1 MTTAIL
7 DRGLVVDDGRLQYAW
22 FKVQAE
28 QGIRYH
34 AVALRELAAIPL
46 NLRDDPD
53 VLGKQWAAVRGLY
66 NARVNFAYAAAGI
79 FAPEHIGIV
88 QYYGATADASN
99 HSDAARDAL
108 HQVAAVEAALA
119 NYPQSR
125 LVAPTL
131 RWVEWYLNFVA
142 DHNNRFLAIL
152 GYPDPRQGRR
162 GLGRDGIQPD
172 QNDDD
177 LAAEQNELLFRG
189 LAKLREDFVF
199 QVTAERIAQE
209 RLTTALT
216 RVAEQASVAASRQR
230 GSLSVG
236 MSLGIPIMAAL
247 SQGLGGGHSAAQ
259 SQAHSQADGVSE
271 GWGVSHTDS
280 QSHTTSHAVSV
291 GGAETWG
298 ESHSTSTGV
307 SHGVSAGH
315 TDSQGTSHT
324 DSQGTAHTE
333 SQSAS
338 HTSSVS
344 ASHGSSTSVS
354 DGVSSGTSSGHSS
367 GDTTSSGVS
376 QSAGHTASTGDTV
389 SGSFSNSTSASEGD
403 SSGHSD
409 SSNWGHS
416 QSLTQSAGVNAGAA
430 AIVSGGVQQ
439 GWSGTDSGSWGGG
452 ASDSVGHSTNTGFGT
467 ASTTGS
473 AHSMGSA
480 DSTGQATSQGL
491 AHSESAATGASSGI
505 SHAVTH
511 STSDAV
517 TVGSSDTVTRGSADT
532 VSRGTAD
539 STSKGTADSKGTSDT
554 VTTTESY
561 GTSHAISKTWGETW
575 GESNTVGS
583 ADGKS
588 ASWGRSHQTGDTA
601 GEATGRGGQASFSG
615 GFSAGLAP
623 SLSVSQSYQTED
635 DVAIR
640 LTEIL
645 RGLEGVVNQASL
657 EGGFMTSACLIAAG
671 ERGAAAAAAL
681 ASQAFHGPNVPTPVL
696 TLTPDPLDEIALR
709 EATLAFLPAPD
720 RPDPGDPFAGL
731 LWRRYSTLLTAGQVA
746 AYTAPGLF
754 EEGTAQVVTEQL
766 PKGLGFYPELP
777 GDIVLGHQYSPET
790 GDLTTAPL
798 RLDRPR
804 MFHTLFAADTGYGKS
819 VAAIRLVYETVLRW
833 QMPTVVLDWG
843 AGWRQLL
850 NAPGLQGRVNIVQLW
865 PHAVRPLRWNPLQ
878 IGRNIPPETQ
888 WRTFADIFGS
898 IARLGVKRQKQELLE
913 ALREVYLDA
922 GVLIDDPDVRGDPE
936 LGRVRPAEAA
946 LIEAQAGLALGDLTH
961 PQRQALAVERSRTV
975 GLQHLYDQIKNKLHN
990 VPPRDTMLTGVL
1002 EGILFRLNALV
1013 QGAAALQFAPGFDT
1027 VPMEDLVRD
1036 WGVTIIEGGSFLDEF
1051 GKAFLLGW
1059 AGWHLYT
1066 DAVARRVHTGAT
1078 TVWAQI
1084 VFEEANKIFGGIPDG
1099 GSGEDG
1105 GGGAAFTAQQFG
1117 NMFRD
1122 SRKYGI
1128 WLHVIAQ
1135 SPSLV
1140 PPDIISSCNN
1150 LFAGFLKNPKDK
1162 DVILSALA
1170 KSEKGFT
1177 DETWR
1182 RFLSD
1187 LPTGQFIA
1195 RLGYAAD
1202 RYQLRPMLVRPLLLN
1217 APEPDDAAIAAAL
1230 GVIRL

>member
-28 QGIRYH
+28 QSIRYH

-473 AHSMGSA
+473 AHS
-480 DSTGQATSQGL
+480 TGQRRQHRAGHCPPERRTARVRPTS
-491 AHSESAATGASSGI
+491 ESSGI

-554 VTTTESY
+554 VTNTESY

-681 ASQAFHGPNVPTPVL
+681 AS
-696 TLTPDPLDEIALR
+696 
-709 EATLAFLPAPD
+709 
-720 RPDPGDPFAGL
+720 AGL
-731 LWRRYSTLLTAGQVA
+731 SRPECAHAGPDADARPAGRDRA
-746 AYTAPGLF
+746 ARSDAGLF
-754 EEGTAQVVTEQL
+754 TRPRSARPRRSL
-766 PKGLGFYPELP
+766 CRFAL
-777 GDIVLGHQYSPET
+777 
-790 GDLTTAPL
+790 APL
-798 RLDRPR
+798 LDPAHRRAVSGLHRPR
-804 MFHTLFAADTGYGKS
+804 P
-819 VAAIRLVYETVLRW
+819 I
-833 QMPTVVLDWG
+833 
-843 AGWRQLL
+843 
-850 NAPGLQGRVNIVQLW
+850 
-865 PHAVRPLRWNPLQ
+865 
-878 IGRNIPPETQ
+878 
-888 WRTFADIFGS
+888 
-898 IARLGVKRQKQELLE
+898 
-913 ALREVYLDA
+913 
-922 GVLIDDPDVRGDPE
+922 
-936 LGRVRPAEAA
+936 
-946 LIEAQAGLALGDLTH
+946 
-961 PQRQALAVERSRTV
+961 
-975 GLQHLYDQIKNKLHN
+975 
-990 VPPRDTMLTGVL
+990 
-1002 EGILFRLNALV
+1002 
-1013 QGAAALQFAPGFDT
+1013 
-1027 VPMEDLVRD
+1027 
-1036 WGVTIIEGGSFLDEF
+1036 
-1051 GKAFLLGW
+1051 
-1059 AGWHLYT
+1059 
-1066 DAVARRVHTGAT
+1066 
-1078 TVWAQI
+1078 
-1084 VFEEANKIFGGIPDG
+1084 
-1099 GSGEDG
+1099 
-1105 GGGAAFTAQQFG
+1105 
-1117 NMFRD
+1117 
-1122 SRKYGI
+1122 
-1128 WLHVIAQ
+1128 
-1135 SPSLV
+1135 
-1140 PPDIISSCNN
+1140 
-1150 LFAGFLKNPKDK
+1150 
-1162 DVILSALA
+1162 
-1170 KSEKGFT
+1170 
-1177 DETWR
+1177 
-1182 RFLSD
+1182 
-1187 LPTGQFIA
+1187 
-1195 RLGYAAD
+1195 
-1202 RYQLRPMLVRPLLLN
+1202 
-1217 APEPDDAAIAAAL
+1217 
-1230 GVIRL
+1230 